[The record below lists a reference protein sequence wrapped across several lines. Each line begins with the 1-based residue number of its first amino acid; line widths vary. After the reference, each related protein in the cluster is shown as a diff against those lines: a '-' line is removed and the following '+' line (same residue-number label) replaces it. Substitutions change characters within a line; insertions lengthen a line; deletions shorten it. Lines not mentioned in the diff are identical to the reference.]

1 MESLCNSS
9 LPFHYAAV
17 QTSVENNGSD
27 VAHRCLII
35 LLERLHPSKPDT
47 KFTSKGQGSKT
58 LVAFSAEL
66 NTGPIRL
73 PLSEKTLTPITAPA
87 VGYSGAF
94 FSWRDSPAFLV
105 LHQVVPATYR
115 VEGWDTTG
123 TTTSLDL
130 VRLVGAPLALV
141 RLVGF
146 LLRD

>member
-17 QTSVENNGSD
+17 QTSVENHGSD

-66 NTGPIRL
+66 NTGPMHL
-73 PLSEKTLTPITAPA
+73 PLFEQALTPIPAPA
-87 VGYSGAF
+87 VGYSGAGFCHF
-94 FSWRDSPAFLV
+94 FQA
-105 LHQVVPATYR
+105 
-115 VEGWDTTG
+115 
-123 TTTSLDL
+123 LD
-130 VRLVGAPLALV
+130 VCNM
-141 RLVGF
+141 
-146 LLRD
+146 